1 MARKVFHIRTGTV
14 DLKGVRTYI
23 YGDNTECRLCGSD
36 LETVEHV
43 VNDCPEIS
51 RAGPIEDIFT
61 TDCEILKVVAER
73 CLEFDSKVEEV
84 SNVS

>member
-1 MARKVFHIRTGTV
+1 M
-14 DLKGVRTYI
+14 DLIGVRTYI

-51 RAGPIEDIFT
+51 RVGPIEDIFT